1 MYNEIIV
8 LGVLLSL
15 LFAELTGVSPAGL
28 VVAGY
33 IALSLQTPLRIA
45 YTLLIVLLTWGAF
58 KLLSRYMLLFG
69 RAAVRRDDPGLLC
82 PGPAAGPAPPLRS
95 RDHRLPGAGDHGQP
109 ICAPGAGQDPIGPDG
124 GGGLFGPAHVS
135 GRGSGILGG
144 GHVSNAGITKS
155 KPVCWGF
162 VQPWPYWRLAQLPLL
177 AVQRPPPIIRCSWKP
192 QAGCRLAW
200 TQSRAIRRSGTSP

>member
-82 PGPAAGPAPPLRS
+82 PGPAAG
-95 RDHRLPGAGDHGQP
+95 
-109 ICAPGAGQDPIGPDG
+109 
-124 GGGLFGPAHVS
+124 
-135 GRGSGILGG
+135 
-144 GHVSNAGITKS
+144 
-155 KPVCWGF
+155 
-162 VQPWPYWRLAQLPLL
+162 LPL
-177 AVQRPPPIIRCSWKP
+177 PS
-192 QAGCRLAW
+192 
-200 TQSRAIRRSGTSP
+200 

>member
-69 RAAVRRDDPGLLC
+69 RRQFAVMILVSFAL
-82 PGPAAGPAPPLRS
+82 PPVPRK
-95 RDHRLPGAGDHGQP
+95 
-109 ICAPGAGQDPIGPDG
+109 
-124 GGGLFGPAHVS
+124 
-135 GRGSGILGG
+135 
-144 GHVSNAGITKS
+144 N
-155 KPVCWGF
+155 
-162 VQPWPYWRLAQLPLL
+162 
-177 AVQRPPPIIRCSWKP
+177 
-192 QAGCRLAW
+192 
-200 TQSRAIRRSGTSP
+200 